1 MMVTYYSRYC
11 GDVGTDVSAPAILS
25 LSVQALTESIAA
37 LPSASYSLV
46 AALTWVD
53 TARQQIGSPPM
64 TDCRLTGQR
73 FAFSSHSP
81 PPPDARRIVVLGRPC
96 PDLPGP
102 ARTCRD
108 MSIPTRTCL
117 TRCRF
122 SPDRSSWTFL
132 DLPGLPCRVL
142 FCPRPVRTCPNMSG
156 FVKPA

>member
-1 MMVTYYSRYC
+1 MMMMMMMMVTYYSRYC
-11 GDVGTDVSAPAILS
+11 GDVGTDVSARAILS

-53 TARQQIGSPPM
+53 TASQQIGSPPM
-64 TDCRLTGQR
+64 TDCRPTGQR

-96 PDLPGP
+96 PDLPGL
-102 ARTCRD
+102 A
-108 MSIPTRTCL
+108 RTCL

-142 FCPRPVRTCPNMSG
+142 FCPRHVRTRPNMSG